1 MPPVSRVKAMRSPE
15 GDHEGKLSFPEVSVV
30 LLPSSRFSIWRLRSS
45 LAHTRYTMCFPSG
58 DQLGNPLL
66 RGPLVSSRFSEPS
79 GRIMISCEGL
89 LSRSLKTAPS
99 PKTTHSPPA
108 APEAKNPPPPPSL
121 QPSFGSF

>member
-1 MPPVSRVKAMRSPE
+1 MRSPE

-58 DQLGNPLL
+58 DQLGKPLL

-79 GRIMISCEGL
+79 GRIMINCEGL
-89 LSRSLKTAPS
+89 LSRSLKTAPY
-99 PKTTHSPPA
+99 PNTTHRPSGA
-108 APEAKNPPPPPSL
+108 HEGEKAPPPSRCKRCL
-121 QPSFGSF
+121 RLVPSTSLT